1 MYLGLYQ
8 ILKVSNLHLNHCGR
22 DAIVKFFFGG
32 GVTWPDLVTWLWW
45 PGPKTFRKVAE
56 QLSEQLCKNGGA
68 ALPYFRYH
76 EKIFRG
82 DVQTPPP
89 HPSWPRANWT
99 LFWVGQS
106 TSDSTLPGLSFGL
119 ISPTNF
125 TVFRGDKMNSVQCT
139 VPVSHATCHMP
150 CVTCHV
156 SHATCHMPRVT
167 CHVSHVTCHMS
178 TCHMPLVTC
187 QVSHVR
193 CQCRTTLCSLHR
205 LALSD
210 VPNRMGQTTAKRTT
224 RQRRWQSLRPQRLF
238 ARMGCA
244 DEQAMHSC
252 VNCDGCMY
260 GRCMRV
266 CSSNM
271 ENAYDVTCEPFSPT
285 LHLFSW
291 KSDQKPIP
299 LFSV

>member
-1 MYLGLYQ
+1 
-8 ILKVSNLHLNHCGR
+8 
-22 DAIVKFFFGG
+22 
-32 GVTWPDLVTWLWW
+32 
-45 PGPKTFRKVAE
+45 
-56 QLSEQLCKNGGA
+56 
-68 ALPYFRYH
+68 
-76 EKIFRG
+76 
-82 DVQTPPP
+82 
-89 HPSWPRANWT
+89 
-99 LFWVGQS
+99 
-106 TSDSTLPGLSFGL
+106 
-119 ISPTNF
+119 
-125 TVFRGDKMNSVQCT
+125 
-139 VPVSHATCHMP
+139 MP

-167 CHVSHVTCHMS
+167 CHVSHATCHMPRVTCHVSHATCHMPRVTCHVS
-178 TCHMPLVTC
+178 HATCHMPRVTCYVSHAMCHMPLVTC

-299 LFSV
+299 LFSVWFTQSITLPHTKCQPYRPLPSRVVSTYRYRRFG